1 MAIVLNGT
9 KYYRL
14 YEACEKAGI
23 GVSTYYRWVKDGEI
37 EDVTYTDR
45 RGWRIFTEEDVE
57 RLSNEVNK
65 IVVKQKIN
73 NN

>member
-1 MAIVLNGT
+1 MTITLNGI

-23 GVSTYYRWVKDGEI
+23 GVSTFYLWLKNGVI

-45 RGWRIFTEEDVE
+45 RGWRIFAEEDVE
-57 RLSNEVNK
+57 RLRNEANK
-65 IVVKQKIN
+65 IMIRKK
-73 NN
+73 